1 MALLAQDVTNLKCI
15 YFKNVNLLQQTTDY
29 GVDCNKETFQT
40 LVDNIYEYLTM
51 LELSGTVCRS
61 LECKILEIL
70 DTNTPDTPC
79 VRNVFTEFLDVN

>member
-1 MALLAQDVTNLKCI
+1 MALAAQDVTNLKCI

-29 GVDCNKETFQT
+29 GVDCNKETFQDV
-40 LVDNIYEYLTM
+40 VDKIYEYLTI

-70 DTNTPDTPC
+70 DSNTLDTVC
-79 VRNVFTEFLDVN
+79 VRNVLTIILDVN